1 MTGER
6 PFVIG
11 ITGPI
16 ASGKSV
22 VAGMLARR
30 GAEVI
35 EADRVYHALLA
46 PGSELSRRIA
56 ERFGPDVVRPHG
68 GIDRTALGEIVFQDP
83 AALADLERLTHPA
96 VVARIRAQVA
106 ASAAPLVVIEA
117 VKLVQSGLLDVVDA
131 LWIVTADPDVR
142 LRRLMARSGIG
153 EDEAHSRIAAIPNP
167 VPADARPDAVIDNSG
182 DLCRTERAVEAVLER
197 AGLFPTVETVSRVT
211 GDGEESN

>member
-30 GAEVI
+30 GAELI

-46 PGSELSRRIA
+46 PGSQLTRQIR
-56 ERFGPDVVRPHG
+56 ERFGPEVVLPHG
-68 GIDRTALGEIVFQDP
+68 DIDRIALGEIVFQDA

-106 ASAAPLVVIEA
+106 TSTAPIVVIEA
-117 VKLVQSGLLDVVDA
+117 VKLVQSGLLDDVDA

-142 LRRLMARSGIG
+142 LRRLLARSGLG
-153 EDEAHSRIAAIPNP
+153 EDEARSRIAAIPNP

-182 DLCRTERAVEAVLER
+182 DLCRTERAVEAALER
-197 AGLFPTVETVSRVT
+197 AGLIPAVEPVRRVT
-211 GDGEESN
+211 DDGEESN